1 MSPAR
6 PRRGRVHETYSKD
19 PYLLSL
25 RLAYVR
31 GLQIDDATTGVA
43 VTTKTKHFVG
53 YSASEGGL
61 KTATTL
67 LGSHKLHDLYAPPFE
82 AAVGDGELQAVI
94 DSYSPVTVSPSLHH
108 ARY

>member
-1 MSPAR
+1 MAF
-6 PRRGRVHETYSKD
+6 SKD

-43 VTTKTKHFVG
+43 ATTKHFVG

-61 KTATTL
+61 KTATTH
-67 LGSHKLHDLYAPPFE
+67 LGSHKLHDLYAP
-82 AAVGDGELQAVI
+82 AVRSRGRRRRTAVGD
-94 DSYSPVTVSPSLHH
+94 
-108 ARY
+108 

>member
-19 PYLLSL
+19 LYLLSL

-43 VTTKTKHFVG
+43 APTKHFVG
-53 YSASEGGL
+53 
-61 KTATTL
+61 
-67 LGSHKLHDLYAPPFE
+67 
-82 AAVGDGELQAVI
+82 
-94 DSYSPVTVSPSLHH
+94 
-108 ARY
+108 

>member
-25 RLAYVR
+25 RPAYVR

-43 VTTKTKHFVG
+43 VTTKPRSTDEPAVVVAVSVG
-53 YSASEGGL
+53 
-61 KTATTL
+61 
-67 LGSHKLHDLYAPPFE
+67 
-82 AAVGDGELQAVI
+82 VMCW
-94 DSYSPVTVSPSLHH
+94 
-108 ARY
+108 

>member
-19 PYLLSL
+19 PYLLSF

-43 VTTKTKHFVG
+43 ATSKHFVG
-53 YSASEGGL
+53 SS
-61 KTATTL
+61 TMR
-67 LGSHKLHDLYAPPFE
+67 SHGRIGVCWSGRRDGCAMVSRFSSGR
-82 AAVGDGELQAVI
+82 VGWSMSG
-94 DSYSPVTVSPSLHH
+94 
-108 ARY
+108 